1 MTPEQRKKLE
11 QIMVDRYM
19 ERVTF
24 GDKRKPS
31 AFVVKAYKMYSN
43 EALLNLVLNPDS
55 P

>member
-11 QIMVDRYM
+11 QIMV

>member
-19 ERVTF
+19 SRVTY
-24 GDKRKPS
+24 GDKSKPS
-31 AFVVKAYKMYSN
+31 EFVVRAYKMYSN
-43 EALLNLVLNPDS
+43 EALLNLVLNPDR